1 MKMNKQPKMK
11 FSERVYR
18 FMQGRN
24 GPDDLYHLL
33 SAAAIILMLVNLFV
47 NSFIITLLYVSLFA
61 YSLFRVF
68 SRNVYK
74 RRAENAKYVSARTRF
89 FDFWKLLANM
99 WRDRKTHIYKKCPHC
114 KKTLRLPK
122 RKGEHT
128 VKCPCCQNRFDIKV
142 K

>member
-1 MKMNKQPKMK
+1 MNKPPKMT

-33 SAAAIILMLVNLFV
+33 SATSIILMLINIFV
-47 NSFIITLLYVSLFA
+47 NSFIVTLIYLSLFA
-61 YSLFRVF
+61 YAVFRVL
-68 SRNVYK
+68 SKNVCK
-74 RRAENAKYVSARTRF
+74 RRAENAKFVSLRTRL
-89 FDFWKLLANM
+89 FDFFKLRSNM

-122 RKGEHT
+122 KKGEHT
-128 VKCPCCQNRFDIKV
+128 VKCPCCGERFDIKV

>member
-1 MKMNKQPKMK
+1 MNKPPKMK

-24 GPDDLYHLL
+24 GPDDLYYLT
-33 SAAAIILMLVNLFV
+33 SASSMILMLINVFV
-47 NSFIITLLYVSLFA
+47 NSFVLTVIYASLFA
-61 YSLFRVF
+61 YSIFRVL

-74 RRAENAKYVSARTRF
+74 RRAEY
-89 FDFWKLLANM
+89 DM
-99 WRDRKTHIYKKCPHC
+99 WRDRKTHIYKKCPSC

-122 RKGEHT
+122 IKGNHT
-128 VKCPCCQNRFDIKV
+128 VKCPCCQNRFDISV

>member
-1 MKMNKQPKMK
+1 MNKPPKMK

-24 GPDDLYHLL
+24 GPDDLYYLA
-33 SAAAIILMLVNLFV
+33 SAVSMILMLVNVFV
-47 NSFIITLLYVSLFA
+47 NSLIITIVYASLFGYA
-61 YSLFRVF
+61 IFRVL
-68 SRNVYK
+68 SKNVYK
-74 RRAENAKYVSARTRF
+74 RRTENAKFISMRTRF
-89 FDFWKLLANM
+89 IGFFKLLWDM

-122 RKGEHT
+122 RKGDHT
-128 VKCPCCQNRFDIKV
+128 VKCPCCGERFDIKV

>member
-1 MKMNKQPKMK
+1 MNKPPKMK

-24 GPDDLYHLL
+24 GPDDLYYLT
-33 SAAAIILMLVNLFV
+33 SASSMILMLINVFV
-47 NSFIITLLYVSLFA
+47 NSFVLTVIYASLFA
-61 YSLFRVF
+61 YSIFRVL

-74 RRAENAKYVSARTRF
+74 RRAENAKFISLRKSC
-89 FDFWKLLANM
+89 FDFFKLLYDM
-99 WRDRKTHIYKKCPHC
+99 WRDRKTHIYKKCPSC

-122 RKGEHT
+122 RKGNHT
-128 VKCPCCQNRFDIKV
+128 VKCPCCQNRFDISV